1 MRLLVLAAGFTAGV
15 YLGGILDLPLPAV
28 ALFGLSALLVTVA
41 SGMGRRGV
49 LPAFAVLAV
58 LAGVARAGFGGDA
71 GIEAYAA
78 YHGQSGVR
86 IEGVVIGD
94 AETAGQSVRF
104 TLAVES
110 IAAEGMSTEEPGRVL
125 VTVRPSPELVRM
137 RPTAPIRG
145 GDRLRLTGTIEEPW
159 RGTEDF
165 DYPAYLARQGI
176 AAVAPFPHVE
186 LLREA
191 EGPGTWLA
199 EARRMLA
206 RSLDNAV
213 PEPQAAMGQALL
225 LGNRDNLPDDLLENF
240 RVTGASHLLAISGL
254 HMTVVLGIVLA
265 VSSWAFGRRRQLYLV
280 APLVAMWGYALLAG
294 APPSATRAA
303 IMGTVYLA
311 AFALGRP
318 RSVMPALGLAAAA
331 MVAADPAVLSA
342 VSFQLS
348 FAAMAGI
355 ATLAEPIAARLRT
368 VGRSGDDRGDSS
380 RPLVQLV
387 ASSAAM
393 TIAATVTTLP
403 LVAFHFERVSLV
415 GLPAT
420 LVAMPVMPLVLVSHG
435 AAGLAGLVSDTLAQ
449 PFGWFAW
456 IMTAYLTGVVG
467 LIARLPGAA
476 FETGAVAPALVAV
489 YYAALLG
496 ICLRRWL
503 VETAASVV
511 DGFNALRT
519 ALDRGVSWWIAG
531 PVAALAALVWAVVP
545 MLPDGDLHVT
555 FADVGQGDMAMVTT
569 PGGRL
574 IVVDGGPSPV
584 VAARAVSDELPFWRR
599 HVDLVV
605 LTHPHRDHV
614 SGLTEILGR
623 YDVLRILEHPVTYDS
638 GAYEAWRA
646 AVDVEGAVVTHA
658 RAGQSILTGDGVLIQ
673 VLGPPD
679 SLIGDGSDADVDNA
693 SVVLRI
699 VYGEVSFLL
708 TADLFAPG
716 ERALVAGAASLDSD
730 VLKVAHHGSRSSSTE
745 ELLAAVSPT
754 AAVVSAGADNR
765 FGHPHPETMEALG
778 RYVAPGM
785 VFLTGASGSVEFATD
800 GQRLTVRTER

>member
-1 MRLLVLAAGFTAGV
+1 MRLLILAAAFTAGAYV
-15 YLGGILDLPLPAV
+15 GGGVELPLPV
-28 ALFGLSALLVTVA
+28 VGLFGLSAALLAVA

-49 LPAFAVLAV
+49 LPALVALAA
-58 LAGVARAGFGGDA
+58 LAGVARIGFAGDA
-71 GIEAYAA
+71 VEAYAA
-78 YHGQSGVR
+78 FHGQGGVR
-86 IEGVVIGD
+86 IEGVVDGD
-94 AETAGQSVRF
+94 PETAGQALRF
-104 TLAVES
+104 TLAVER
-110 IAAEGMSTEEPGRVL
+110 IAADGLSSDEPGRVL
-125 VTVRPSPELVRM
+125 VTVRPSPDLVRM
-137 RPTAPIRG
+137 RPSAPIRG

-159 RGTEDF
+159 RGTEEF
-165 DYPAYLARQGI
+165 DYPAWLARQGI

-191 EGPGTWLA
+191 EGPRTWLA
-199 EARRMLA
+199 GVRRALA
-206 RSLDNAV
+206 RSLDSTV

-225 LGNRDNLPDDLLENF
+225 LGNRDNLPDDLLEEF

-265 VSSWAFGRRRQLYLV
+265 VSSWAIGRRRQLYLV

-318 RSVMPALGLAAAA
+318 RSVLPALGLAAAV
-331 MVAADPAVLSA
+331 MVAVDPRVLAA

-368 VGRSGDDRGDSS
+368 IGRSGDDRGDSPG
-380 RPLVQLV
+380 PLVQLV

-393 TIAATVTTLP
+393 TIAATVATLP

-420 LVAMPVMPLVLVSHG
+420 LVTLPVMPLVLVSHG
-435 AAGLAGLVSDTLAQ
+435 AAGLAGLVSDALAQ
-449 PFGWFAW
+449 PFGWAAW
-456 IMTAYLTGVVG
+456 ITTAYLTGVVG

-476 FETGAVAPALVAV
+476 FETGAVAPALVVA
-489 YYAALLG
+489 YYAALIG
-496 ICLRRWL
+496 IWLRRPL
-503 VETAASVV
+503 RETAARVPDSVR
-511 DGFNALRT
+511 GLRP

-531 PVAALAALVWAVVP
+531 PAAALAALVWAVVP

-555 FADVGQGDMAMVTT
+555 FADVGQGDMAVVTT
-569 PGGRL
+569 PGGRV

-584 VAARAVSDELPFWRR
+584 VAARAVADELPFWRR

-623 YDVLRILEHPVTYDS
+623 YEVVRILEHPVTYDS
-638 GAYEAWRA
+638 GAYEAWRS
-646 AVDVEGAVVTHA
+646 AVDVEGAAATHA
-658 RAGQSILTGDGVLIQ
+658 RAGQSIVTDDGVLIQ

-679 SLIGDGSDADVDNA
+679 SLIGESSDADVDDA

-708 TADLFAPG
+708 TADLFASG
-716 ERALVAGAASLDSD
+716 ERALVAGAASIDSD

-754 AAVVSAGADNR
+754 AAVVSTGADNR
-765 FGHPHPETMEALG
+765 FGHPHPETMEALS

-785 VFLTGASGSVEFATD
+785 VFLTSTNGSVEFVTD
-800 GQRLTVRTER
+800 GQRLRVHPER